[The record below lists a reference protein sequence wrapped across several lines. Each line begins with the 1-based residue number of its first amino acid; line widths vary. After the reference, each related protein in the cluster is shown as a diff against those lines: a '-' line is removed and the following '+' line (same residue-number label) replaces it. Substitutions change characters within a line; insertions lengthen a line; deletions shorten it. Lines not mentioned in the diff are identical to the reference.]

1 MYTLNCAPRAQPI
14 PNQSRSG
21 SPTLSN
27 QNSPTSPAF
36 PQDCQAATTQFT
48 SALMSEISKLPP
60 QQSSLPPAFVTSF
73 LTRCFPVQLEM
84 VDFPQSLTALDYLR
98 DLELRRRKEIA
109 GSLKRIG
116 IDEGTLES
124 PERVEDLKRW
134 NVSVA
139 DWVESLENKER
150 KVEALYTNL
159 YISLRRWVCD
169 VIELILR
176 YTADHPRY
184 SSTKCASSHSTSTT
198 AMPC

>member
-1 MYTLNCAPRAQPI
+1 
-14 PNQSRSG
+14 
-21 SPTLSN
+21 
-27 QNSPTSPAF
+27 
-36 PQDCQAATTQFT
+36 
-48 SALMSEISKLPP
+48 
-60 QQSSLPPAFVTSF
+60 
-73 LTRCFPVQLEM
+73 M

-98 DLELRRRKEIA
+98 DLESRRRKEIA

-116 IDEGTLES
+116 LDESTLES
-124 PERVEDLKRW
+124 PERLEELKNW

-169 VIELILR
+169 IIESALR
-176 YTADHPRY
+176 YTANHRRY
-184 SSTKCASSHSTSTT
+184 SSTKCASSRSTNTT